1 MQIAWS
7 YAERM
12 KTLQVR
18 NVPDDL
24 HTTLKVRA
32 AQSGMSLSEFVL
44 AELQRV
50 AERPT
55 RAELLARLRT
65 RPRVRARVDAAAL
78 VRAERDAR

>member
-1 MQIAWS
+1 
-7 YAERM
+7 M

-32 AQSGMSLSEFVL
+32 AQAGMSLSEFVL
-44 AELQRV
+44 AELRRV
-50 AERPT
+50 SDRPT
-55 RAELLARLRT
+55 RAELLARIRSRSKVRT
-65 RPRVRARVDAAAL
+65 PVDAAGL

>member
-1 MQIAWS
+1 
-7 YAERM
+7 M

-24 HTTLKVRA
+24 HRALKVRA
-32 AQSGMSLSEFVL
+32 AQSGSSLSEYVL
-44 AELQRV
+44 AELRRA

-55 RAELLARLRT
+55 RAELLERIRS
-65 RPRVRARVDAAAL
+65 RSRVRRAVDAAAL

>member
-1 MQIAWS
+1 MQFAWL
-7 YAERM
+7 YAECM

-24 HTTLKVRA
+24 HRALKVRA
-32 AQSGMSLSEFVL
+32 AQSGSSLSEYVL
-44 AELQRV
+44 AELRRA

-55 RAELLARLRT
+55 RGELLERIRS
-65 RPRVRARVDAAAL
+65 RSRVRRPVDAAAL